1 MLYSNLVDK
10 FKCNICNYIYH
21 GKTKRHFKVRA
32 YDHLGITALNGKKV
46 KIPKESAVFDHIVN
60 TGHDASFDDFEIFTK
75 EWDELRLLLRESL
88 LIMRDDPPL
97 NRYVKSIPLEP
108 FSWLSKI
115 QFYDLDYYCNSFDN

>member
-32 YDHLGITALNGKKV
+32 YDHLGITALTGKKV

-75 EWDELRLLLRESL
+75 E
-88 LIMRDDPPL
+88 
-97 NRYVKSIPLEP
+97 
-108 FSWLSKI
+108 
-115 QFYDLDYYCNSFDN
+115 